1 MNDIREDL
9 KAWIDGELTEDRAEQ
24 VRQAVEADPV
34 LQQEVEYMKLLGLEI
49 RRAAVEPPIAG
60 RAEVI
65 SRLKE
70 PPKSGVFKFI
80 FRNRL
85 LAGTAATLFIGVIC
99 ISILNRGPL
108 GGRILGG
115 APGAEAE
122 SAARWTNGA
131 VPAEDGAKMETEAPA
146 AGGAG
151 GVKAKSA
158 VPDREGQDRGG
169 FESKAPS
176 TSPST
181 PLLDNRMVIK
191 NADLSVRVDDV
202 PGALTKA
209 SNIAQVLGG
218 FTFGSR
224 ATKDED
230 STPNGEITI
239 RVPATRF
246 ESALKQIKALGLVLS
261 EATSGEDVT
270 AQVADLGAR
279 IKVLKAEE
287 DSYVTMLRGA
297 RRVGEMLEIKER
309 LSQVRQEIESS
320 TAQVNSLKNLASLS
334 TIHCSFS
341 EKVKIAEGKGNTDP
355 GGFEQAWNG
364 AVNGLSGALSFLG
377 RAVIVLFVYSP
388 IWLPALVVIWLFQ
401 RRMKA
406 SSQP

>member
-9 KAWIDGELTEDRAEQ
+9 KAWIDGELGEARAEE

-34 LQQEVEYMKLLGLEI
+34 LQQEVEYMKLLGFEI
-49 RRAAVEPPIAG
+49 RRAAVEPQIVG

-65 SRLKE
+65 GRLKQ
-70 PPKSGVFKFI
+70 PANSGLFRFL

-85 LAGTAATLFIGVIC
+85 LVGAAATLFVGVIC
-99 ISILNRGPL
+99 FSMLNRGPL
-108 GGRILGG
+108 GGRMLGEAAEGGTAAIAPGNVAAPADDAAETEMPAHAGGG
-115 APGAEAE
+115 AE
-122 SAARWTNGA
+122 SF
-131 VPAEDGAKMETEAPA
+131 
-146 AGGAG
+146 
-151 GVKAKSA
+151 KAKSA
-158 VPDREGQDRGG
+158 SPKIEGRDSGIA
-169 FESKAPS
+169 ESKAPA
-176 TSPST
+176 TIT
-181 PLLDNRMVIK
+181 PAPMLDNRLVIK

-202 PGALTKA
+202 PAALTKT
-209 SNIAQVLGG
+209 SNIAQALGG

-239 RVPATRF
+239 RVPAARF
-246 ESALKQIKALGLVLS
+246 ESALKQIKELGLVLS
-261 EATSGEDVT
+261 EASSGEDVT

-297 RRVGEMLEIKER
+297 KRVGEMLEIKER

-334 TIHCSFS
+334 TIHCNFS
-341 EKVKIAEGKGNTDP
+341 EKLKLAENKGNTDP

-364 AVNGLSGALSFLG
+364 AVNGLNSALAFLG

-388 IWLPALVVIWLFQ
+388 IWLPILAGIWLLQ
-401 RRMKA
+401 RRVRT